1 MSKRNNDKLRCPKYK
16 RANIAACLLFA
27 LCISGAVAPARAQDN
42 DNKEKAVA
50 LYNEAATL
58 FHEGNTDKAIETARE
73 SLKVDPA
80 FCECYEQLGYM
91 LLSKRLPEEALS
103 AFDEAL
109 RINPRLRT
117 SKTGKGFALLGK
129 GDVNEAEKVLKQALE
144 LNPYPSMT
152 HYALGL
158 AYERS
163 NEYEKAIEQ
172 YKEGTAKFKE
182 GKR

>member
-1 MSKRNNDKLRCPKYK
+1 MSERNNYKVRCPKYK
-16 RANIAACLLFA
+16 RANITACLLFA
-27 LCISGAVAPARAQDN
+27 LFITGAVTPARAQDN
-42 DNKEKAVA
+42 DNKERAVA
-50 LYNEAATL
+50 LYNEAAAL

-73 SLKVDPA
+73 ALKADA
-80 FCECYEQLGYM
+80 TFCECYDQLGYM

-109 RINPRLRT
+109 KINPGLRT
-117 SKTGKGFALLGK
+117 SKTGKGLALLGK
-129 GDVNEAEKVLKQALE
+129 GDVFEAEKVLNQALE

-158 AYERS
+158 SYERS
-163 NEYEKAIEQ
+163 NEYKKAIEQ
-172 YKEGTAKFKE
+172 YKEGISKFKD